1 MSATMTA
8 NGKPQRKQLADQL
21 DRLDGIID
29 ALAEALPEAVSE
41 AARDGTRAAVKDAIL
56 EILTNPE
63 LRALVQGVTV
73 PVAPTPVAAP
83 RVRVPGPWTRLKAR
97 IAAMR
102 AAVTARCHA
111 TWSTL
116 IAAVQLLQTVVPLK
130 KVLFVGAVAGVAIA
144 VLGYCCPHE
153 ITALL
158 GGIGGACTA
167 VAAQLGWCLRIP
179 ARRFGLL

>member
-21 DRLDGIID
+21 DRLDRIID
-29 ALAEALPEAVSE
+29 ALAEALPEAVSD

-63 LRALVQGVTV
+63 LRALVQGAAL
-73 PVAPTPVAAP
+73 PIAPPPVAAP
-83 RVRVPGPWTRLKAR
+83 RVTTPGPWTRLKAR

-111 TWSTL
+111 AWSTI
-116 IAAVQLLQTVVPLK
+116 IATVQLLQTVVPLK
-130 KVLFVGAVAGVAIA
+130 KVLLVGTTVGVAVAM
-144 VLGYCCPHE
+144 LGYCCPHE
-153 ITALL
+153 ITAAL

-167 VAAQLGWCLRIP
+167 MAAQLGWCLRIP